1 MKKTVLVVSDLH
13 LGGSEGFQMCTPA
26 GAAQLASFFHW
37 AGGLQRSESGVD
49 LVLAGDVVDFLAEP
63 DDQGQPRERW
73 TWTPFVA
80 DEALVLAKL
89 ERILART
96 AEVWQELSEFVV
108 ASGTLTILL
117 GNHDVELSLPRVR
130 RRLLESVAPAG
141 GRVNFLYDGEA
152 FALGELLVEHGNRY
166 EGWNVVAH
174 DSLRRLRS
182 ALSRGEPAP
191 DFPPQPGSRLVA
203 EVMNPIKARYAF
215 VDLLKPETSG
225 VLPILAV
232 LDPAIWRR
240 AGRAIADGARAA
252 WRQGRLG
259 PEGPSSGEFINAS
272 MAAAASPRGS
282 ELIGSASPRQ
292 EHPAAAGLP
301 FPDEDAIS
309 LADQLA
315 RGAKSEQISAIRD
328 VELGLLLRAFRARR
342 DKDESGFDV
351 GQEAALYR
359 KPAEALARRGYR
371 VIVFGHTHHAKV
383 LRFATPGGE
392 ATYLN
397 SGTWADLM
405 RLPPNLYQGSPEQG
419 ERTLADFL
427 QAVGSNDIAKYRRQV
442 PSFARIDLDQNGR
455 AVASNVFFFQQG
467 SEPEPLST
475 AGVLSRLALGDCL

>member
-1 MKKTVLVVSDLH
+1 
-13 LGGSEGFQMCTPA
+13 
-26 GAAQLASFFHW
+26 
-37 AGGLQRSESGVD
+37 
-49 LVLAGDVVDFLAEP
+49 
-63 DDQGQPRERW
+63 
-73 TWTPFVA
+73 
-80 DEALVLAKL
+80 
-89 ERILART
+89 
-96 AEVWQELSEFVV
+96 VV

-130 RRLLESVAPAG
+130 RRFLESVAPAG

-182 ALSRGEPAP
+182 ALSA
-191 DFPPQPGSRLVA
+191 
-203 EVMNPIKARYAF
+203 
-215 VDLLKPETSG
+215 
-225 VLPILAV
+225 
-232 LDPAIWRR
+232 RR
-240 AGRAIADGARAA
+240 AGPRLSAPARQSSGRRGDEPHQGTLCLRRSPQAGNQRRAPHPRCPRPGHLAARGSGHRGWRAAA

-405 RLPPNLYQGSPEQG
+405 RLPPTLYQGSPEQG

-427 QAVGSNDIAKYRRQV
+427 QAVGSNDIAKYRRQL